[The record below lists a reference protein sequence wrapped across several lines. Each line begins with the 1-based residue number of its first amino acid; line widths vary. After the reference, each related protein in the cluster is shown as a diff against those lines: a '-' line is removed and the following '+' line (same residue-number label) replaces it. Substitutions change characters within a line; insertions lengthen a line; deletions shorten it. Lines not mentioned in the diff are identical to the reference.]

1 MAEIFDFFFFGL
13 VGGVD
18 ANLEEN
24 VLFIAADVPSI
35 SMLLAEG
42 GRLGPGEG
50 MSGIESD
57 SRCL

>member
-18 ANLEEN
+18 ANLEEKL
-24 VLFIAADVPSI
+24 LFIAADVPSI

-42 GRLGPGEG
+42 G
-50 MSGIESD
+50 
-57 SRCL
+57 